1 MRKIFIFVMALVMR
15 SSAAW
20 AWQCDEVYQQEIDN
34 KYFGQLN
41 LIAVNAKLIGD
52 QESKNELEAY
62 TPQLYKAVDTLIPA
76 KIGVIDISYRTPDAT
91 IPHLDSPTTTVF
103 TFVIT
108 STKEDGFFT
117 SKNIVKISLYTKRSG
132 DKKTL
137 RRADSEPFILSKNTE
152 KAESQ
157 ILETAKSISAETISA
172 INCAKHNICKPQ
184 KPCVSPMPHRPAPRK
199 FNSEDD
205 ALQRMKELEEKK

>member
-1 MRKIFIFVMALVMR
+1 ML

-20 AWQCDEVYQQEIDN
+20 AWQCDETYKQELDN
-34 KYFGQLN
+34 KYFDQLN
-41 LIAVNAKLIGD
+41 LIAVNAKLVGD
-52 QESKNELEAY
+52 QVSKNELEGY
-62 TPQLYKAVDTLIPA
+62 TPQLYKAVDTLVPA
-76 KIGVIDISYRTPDAT
+76 KIGVIDISGRTPDAT

-132 DKKTL
+132 DKQTL
-137 RRADSEPFILSKNTE
+137 MRADSEPFVLSKNNK

-157 ILETAKSISAETISA
+157 ILNAAKEITAETMSA
-172 INCAKHNICKPQ
+172 INCAKHNICKPP
-184 KPCVSPMPHRPAPRK
+184 KPCVSPVPHRPASK
-199 FNSEDD
+199 KSNSEDD
-205 ALQRMKELEEKK
+205 VLQRMKALE